1 MSSLSTA
8 TEQTPLVG
16 TNTATQHDAAIARAL
31 TEEELRL
38 ERNKGTPIVH
48 AEIWDDYTYSNRESA
63 LRYGAWRGPN
73 GEVIV
78 YRDEPDVADP
88 AFVTCFWVVF
98 LLFLLAIIILPFYL

>member
-1 MSSLSTA
+1 MS
-8 TEQTPLVG
+8 TEQTPLVI
-16 TNTATQHDAAIARAL
+16 TSNATQHDAAIARAL

-38 ERNKGTPIVH
+38 ERNKGTPVVH
-48 AEIWDDYTYSNRESA
+48 AEAWDDYAYSNSDSA

-73 GEVIV
+73 GEVII

-88 AFVTCFWVVF
+88 TLVACFWVVF